1 MDSRDLVS
9 FFIAAMGAAVFLI
22 ADASGQQSG
31 APYSHPGRVLDIT
44 TEDPVSASIKAWPR
58 SEQTGS
64 DGDCVMYGD
73 APLDSQLSDSAS
85 GSFELAIEPAQRTYT
100 VAYCASGYHTRVDRD
115 LPNATDGAPVMPTPA
130 RLWPVA
136 TPTSG
141 STEYANEV
149 IRRAVIALNELAYLR
164 SLNSEQFQITMSDYI
179 AVVAETDKEKA
190 DVLSGLSV
198 LTSAWG
204 Q

>member
-1 MDSRDLVS
+1 MDRSHLASYFVV
-9 FFIAAMGAAVFLI
+9 AVATVLYLRG
-22 ADASGQQSG
+22 DAIGQQSG
-31 APYSHPGRVLDIT
+31 GPLAHPGRVLDILT
-44 TEDPVSASIKAWPR
+44 DDPVSASVKAWPR
-58 SEQTGS
+58 SEQTGT

-73 APLDSQLSDSAS
+73 APLDSKLSDGSS
-85 GSFELAIEPAQRTYT
+85 GGFELTIESAQRTYT

-115 LPNATDGAPVMPTPA
+115 LPNSTNGTPVSPTPA

-136 TPTSG
+136 EPTSG
-141 STEYANEV
+141 STEYADEV

-164 SLNSEQFQITMSDYI
+164 SLNDNQFQSTMSGYI
-179 AVVAETDKEKA
+179 ALVAETDKAKA
-190 DVLSGLSV
+190 DVLSGLTG